1 MIDLLEIEKS
11 LVLPHIVR
19 GGVAVDFTMGNGH
32 DTLWLSQ
39 NVGADGK
46 VYAFD
51 IQQQALD
58 STSRLLA
65 ENGAENVTLILDSH
79 ANVKNYV
86 QEPICVGMFNLE

>member
-19 GGVAVDFTMGNGH
+19 GGTAVDFTVGNGH
-32 DTLWLSQ
+32 DTLWLAQ

-58 STSRLLA
+58 STSRLLS

-86 QEPICVGMFNLE
+86 KEPICVGM